1 MRKLIAG
8 FVFILAITL
17 TSHSQTTS
25 IKGTVTD
32 TVEKKNLSNAVVT
45 LLRKSD
51 SVLVRF
57 TRTNANGGFAISN
70 IPAGTY
76 VIMITYPKY
85 ADFADE
91 VKLTAAKPF
100 DLGKISLLQK
110 AILLKEVIV
119 HNKGAIRIKG
129 DTTEF
134 VADSFKVKEGAT
146 VEDLLKKLPGLTVNS
161 KGEITAQGKRV
172 DKVLVDGEEFFGD
185 DPTIATQNLS
195 AKVVD
200 KVQVFDT
207 KTEQDQVKGIAGNGD
222 SKTINIK
229 LKDNAKRGYFGKLEA
244 GSDFDRLHNG
254 KVLYNNFRGKR
265 KISLFGTKSNTST
278 GSLGWEDRNKLG
290 IDNDLDYDEIGGY
303 YYSFGT
309 NDDFSDWG
317 LQGLPDAYSA
327 GGLYSNKWDEDKNN
341 LNLSYNYNR
350 LGTTNESSTL
360 KQTLLPDTTFYNDEN
375 SNTKGLKQQHV
386 FSGKYEWKIDS
397 LTTIKF
403 SSVNTYKTTETSGTT
418 HSEALSEARE
428 FVNTGDRTNTQ
439 DLTHKQ
445 SDNQLNYKQLFRK
458 KGRMLMT
465 TLRYGV
471 IDDDNSG
478 NLYSFN
484 QFFKNGI
491 LDSTATTDQLKEGKG
506 QSQTYGGK
514 ITYNEPLNTK
524 WNLVTEYSFN
534 NNNSTSSKN
543 TFEKDNNDKYTIL
556 DSLYSNNFDLN
567 AFAHTGI
574 ITLRYVG
581 KKLKSV
587 IGGGASAVKLRLQ
600 DLDHDATREYN
611 FTNFTPQIQF
621 GYTIK
626 PQTNLSFRYNGATRQ
641 PTIDQLQPIRNNN
654 DPLNVYIGNP
664 NLKVGFNHN
673 LNLNYNSF
681 QVLRSRYMYTGIGAN
696 FQENA
701 ITNFTV
707 VDVYGKTTTTPIN
720 VQGNYSYYMYGGW
733 VSGQGDKKLIHEIN
747 TNVNGGR
754 NVTFINAQE
763 SKNTYANIELNYG
776 ISYSLQDKYNIRI
789 EPKIGRNMS
798 VSSLRKDI
806 DNNYWTYGG
815 RVEGYLML
823 FWKLELSSDVDFDL
837 RQQIQAFEVANT
849 NTNTNIILWNAEL
862 SRKFF
867 KDKSGKLILRANDL
881 LNQNKGFNR
890 IINSD
895 FVTDQ
900 RYQRV
905 AQYFM
910 LSFQWIFSKM
920 PGQK

>member
-1 MRKLIAG
+1 MRKFIAG
-8 FVFILAITL
+8 FVLTLAITL
-17 TSHSQTTS
+17 ASHSQTTS

-32 TVEKKNLSNAVVT
+32 TVEKKNLANAVVT
-45 LLRKSD
+45 LLKKSD
-51 SVLVRF
+51 SLLVEF
-57 TRTNANGGFAISN
+57 TRTNPNGGFTLQN
-70 IPAGTY
+70 IPVGPY

-91 VKLTAAKPF
+91 VNLTAEPF
-100 DLGKISLLQK
+100 DLGTIALPQK
-110 AILLKEVIV
+110 ALLLKEVIV
-119 HNKGAIRIKG
+119 HNTGAIRIKG

-146 VEDLLKKLPGLTVNS
+146 VEDLLKKLPGLSVNS
-161 KGEITAQGKRV
+161 KGEITAQGKKV

-207 KTEQDQVKGIAGNGD
+207 KTEQDQIKGIAGNGD

-229 LKDNAKRGYFGKLEA
+229 LKENAKKGYFGKVEA
-244 GSDFDRLHNG
+244 GSDFDKLHNG
-254 KVLYNNFRGKR
+254 KLLYNNFMGKR

-290 IDNDLDYDEIGGY
+290 IDNDYEYDEIGGY

-327 GGLYSNKWDEDKNN
+327 GGLYSNKWNDDKDN
-341 LNLSYNYNR
+341 LNLAYNYNR
-350 LGTTNESSTL
+350 LGTTNEATTL
-360 KQTLLPDTTFYNDEN
+360 KQTLLPDTTFYNNEN
-375 SNTKGLKQQHV
+375 SNTKGLKQQQV
-386 FSGKYEWKIDS
+386 LTGKYEWKIDS
-397 LTTIKF
+397 LTTLKI
-403 SSVNTYKTTETSGTT
+403 SSVNTYKTTETSGRT

-439 DLTHKQ
+439 DIAHKQ
-445 SDNQLNYKQLFRK
+445 SDNQLNYKQLFKK
-458 KGRMLMT
+458 KGRMLMA
-465 TLRYGV
+465 TLRYSA

-478 NLYSFN
+478 TLYSIN
-484 QFFKNGI
+484 QFFKNGT
-491 LDSTATTDQLKEGKG
+491 LDSTATTDQYKEGTG
-506 QSQTYGGK
+506 NSQTYGGK
-514 ITYNEPLNTK
+514 VTYNEPLSTK

-534 NNNSTSSKN
+534 NNNSNSHKN
-543 TFEKDNNDKYTIL
+543 TFEKDINDKYTIL
-556 DSLYSNNFDLN
+556 NPLYSDNFDLN

-574 ITLRYVG
+574 VTLRYLG

-587 IGGGASAVKLRLQ
+587 VGGGVSAVKLRLH
-600 DLDHDATREYN
+600 DLDHDARSEYN

-621 GYTIK
+621 GYAIK

-641 PTIDQLQPIRNNN
+641 PTIDQLQPVRNNN

-681 QVLRSRYMYTGIGAN
+681 QVLRSRYMYAGIGAN
-696 FQENA
+696 VQENA
-701 ITNFTV
+701 IANFSV
-707 VDVYGKTTTTPIN
+707 VDIYGKTTTTPIN
-720 VQGNYSYYMYGGW
+720 VQGNYTYYMYGGW

-747 TNVNGGR
+747 TDINGGR
-754 NVTFINAQE
+754 GVTYINAE
-763 SKNTYANIELNYG
+763 KSINTYANVELNYG
-776 ISYSLQDKYNIRI
+776 ISYSLQDKYSIRI
-789 EPKIGRNMS
+789 VPKIGRNMS

-806 DNNYWTYGG
+806 NNDYWTYGG
-815 RVEGYLML
+815 RAEGYLML

-837 RQQIQAFEVANT
+837 RQQIEAFEAAST

-867 KDKSGKLILRANDL
+867 KDKSGKLIFRANDI

-890 IINSD
+890 IINTN

-900 RYQRV
+900 RYQRI

-910 LSFQWIFSKM
+910 LTFQWTFTKM

>member
-1 MRKLIAG
+1 MRKFFAGLII
-8 FVFILAITL
+8 ILFTAF

-51 SVLVRF
+51 SVLVQF
-57 TRTNANGGFAISN
+57 TRTNPKGEFAMQNLATGS
-70 IPAGTY
+70 Y

-91 VKLTAAKPF
+91 VTLKSETL
-100 DLGKISLLQK
+100 DLGKISMLQK
-110 AILLKEVIV
+110 AVLLNEVIV
-119 HNKGAIRIKG
+119 HSTGAIRIKG

-146 VEDLLKKLPGLTVNS
+146 VEDLLKKLPGLSVNS
-161 KGEITAQGKRV
+161 KGEITAQGKKV

-207 KTEQDQVKGIAGNGD
+207 KTEQDQIKGIAGNGD

-229 LKDNAKRGYFGKLEA
+229 LKENAKRGYFGKLEA
-244 GSDFDRLHNG
+244 GSDFDRLTNG
-254 KVLYNNFRGKR
+254 KFLYNNFLGKR
-265 KISLFGTKSNTST
+265 KLSLFGTKSNTAS

-290 IDNDLDYDEIGGY
+290 IDNDFEYDEIGGF

-309 NDDFSDWG
+309 NDDFNDWG
-317 LQGLPDAYSA
+317 LQGLPDAYAA
-327 GGLYSNKWDEDKNN
+327 GGLYSNKWNEDKNN

-360 KQTLLPDTTFYNDEN
+360 KQTLLPDTTFYNDEVAD
-375 SNTKGLKQQHV
+375 TKGLKQQHV
-386 FSGKYEWKIDS
+386 FAPKYEWKIDS

-403 SSVNTYKTTETSGTT
+403 SSVNTYKTTETSSNTR
-418 HSEALSEARE
+418 SEALTENRE

-445 SDNQLNYKQLFRK
+445 SDNQLTYKQLFKK
-458 KGRMLMT
+458 KGRLLIT
-465 TLRYGV
+465 TLRFSA
-471 IDDDNSG
+471 INDDNDG
-478 NLYSFN
+478 TLYSFN
-484 QFFKNGI
+484 QFFKGGI
-491 LDSTATTDQLKEGKG
+491 LDSTATTDQLKTGTG
-506 QSQTYGGK
+506 QSITYGGK
-514 ITYNEPLNTK
+514 ITYNEPVTTK
-524 WNLVTEYSFN
+524 WNLVTEYSYN
-534 NNNSTSSKN
+534 NNNSNSHKN
-543 TFEKDNNDKYTIL
+543 TFEKDGNDKYTIL
-556 DSLYSNNFDLN
+556 NPIYSNNFDLDAYSN
-567 AFAHTGI
+567 TGI
-574 ITLRYVG
+574 VTMRYLG
-581 KKLKSV
+581 KKLRATF
-587 IGGGASAVKLRLQ
+587 GGGVSAVKLNLH
-600 DLDHDATREYN
+600 DLDHNLKSIYN

-621 GYTIK
+621 GYAIK
-626 PQTNLSFRYNGATRQ
+626 PQTNLSFRYNGTTRQ
-641 PTIDQLQPIRNNN
+641 PTIDQLQPVRNNN
-654 DPLNVYIGNP
+654 DPLNIYVGNP

-681 QVLRSRYMYTGIGAN
+681 QILRSRYMYMGVGFN

-701 ITNFTV
+701 ITNFAV
-707 VDVYGKTTTTPIN
+707 VDQYGKTTTTPVN
-720 VQGNYSYYMYGGW
+720 VHGNNTYYMYGGW
-733 VSGQGDKKLIHEIN
+733 VSGQGDKKIIHEIN

-754 NVTFINAQE
+754 SITFINTQK
-763 SKNTYANIELNYG
+763 SINNYANIELYYG
-776 ISYSLQDKYNIRI
+776 ISYSIQDKYNFRI
-789 EPKIGRNMS
+789 QPKLGRNMS
-798 VSSLRKDI
+798 TSSLRKDV
-806 DNNYWTYGG
+806 NNSYWTYGG
-815 RVEGYLML
+815 RVEGYVML
-823 FWKLELSSDVDFDL
+823 PWKLELSSDVDFDL
-837 RQQIQAFEVANT
+837 RQQIEAFEGANT

-867 KDKSGKLILRANDL
+867 KDKSGKVIFRANDI

-890 IINSD
+890 IINSN

-900 RYQRV
+900 RYQRI

-910 LSFQWIFSKM
+910 LSFQWTFTKM

>member
-1 MRKLIAG
+1 MRKFIAG
-8 FVFILAITL
+8 LVLTVTITL
-17 TSHSQTTS
+17 ASHSQTTS

-32 TVEKKNLSNAVVT
+32 TVEKKNLANAVVT
-45 LLRKSD
+45 LLKKSD
-51 SVLVRF
+51 SILVKF
-57 TRTNANGGFAISN
+57 TRTNTNGAFTFPN
-70 IPAGTY
+70 IPVGSY

-91 VKLTAAKPF
+91 VNLTAKPF
-100 DLGKISLLQK
+100 DLGTISLPQK
-110 AILLKEVIV
+110 ALLLKEVIV
-119 HNKGAIRIKG
+119 HNTGAIRIKG

-146 VEDLLKKLPGLTVNS
+146 VEDLLKKLPGLSVNS
-161 KGEITAQGKRV
+161 KGEITAQGKKV

-207 KTEQDQVKGIAGNGD
+207 KTEQDQIKGIAGNGD

-229 LKDNAKRGYFGKLEA
+229 LKENAKKGYFGKVEG
-244 GSDFDRLHNG
+244 GSDFDKLHNG
-254 KVLYNNFRGKR
+254 KLLYNNFLGKR

-290 IDNDLDYDEIGGY
+290 IDNDYEYDEIGGY

-327 GGLYSNKWDEDKNN
+327 GGLYSNKWDEDKDN
-341 LNLSYNYNR
+341 LNLAYNYNR
-350 LGTTNESSTL
+350 LGTTNEASTL
-360 KQTLLPDTTFYNDEN
+360 KQTLLPDTTFYNNES

-386 FSGKYEWKIDS
+386 FTGKYEWKIDS

-403 SSVNTYKTTETSGTT
+403 SSVNTYKTTETSGKT
-418 HSEALSEARE
+418 HSEALSEAGE
-428 FVNTGDRTNTQ
+428 FVNTGDRANTQ

-445 SDNQLNYKQLFRK
+445 SDNQLNYKQLFKK
-458 KGRMLMT
+458 KGRMLMA
-465 TLRYGV
+465 TLRYSA
-471 IDDDNSG
+471 IDDNNSG
-478 NLYSFN
+478 TLYSIN
-484 QFFKNGI
+484 QFFKNGA
-491 LDSTATTDQLKEGKG
+491 LDSTATTDQLKEGTG
-506 QSQTYGGK
+506 NSQTYGGK
-514 ITYNEPLNTK
+514 ITYNEPLSAK
-524 WNLVTEYSFN
+524 WNIVTEYSFN
-534 NNNSTSSKN
+534 NNNSNSHKN
-543 TFEKDNNDKYTIL
+543 TFEKDINDKYTIL
-556 DSLYSNNFDLN
+556 NPLYSNNFDLN

-574 ITLRYVG
+574 VTLRFLG

-587 IGGGASAVKLRLQ
+587 VGGGVSAVKLRLH
-600 DLDHDATREYN
+600 DLDHDARSEYN

-621 GYTIK
+621 GYNIK

-641 PTIDQLQPIRNNN
+641 PTIDQLQPVRNNN

-673 LNLNYNSF
+673 VNLNYNSF
-681 QVLRSRYMYTGIGAN
+681 QVLRSRYMYAGVGAN

-701 ITNFTV
+701 ITNFSV
-707 VDVYGKTTTTPIN
+707 VDIYGKTTTTPIN
-720 VQGNYSYYMYGGW
+720 VQGNYTYYMYGGW

-747 TNVNGGR
+747 TDVNGGR
-754 NVTFINAQE
+754 NVTYINAE
-763 SKNTYANIELNYG
+763 KSINTYVNIELNYG
-776 ISYSLQDKYNIRI
+776 VSYSLQDKYSIRI
-789 EPKIGRNMS
+789 VPKIGRNMS

-806 DNNYWTYGG
+806 NNNYWTYGG
-815 RVEGYLML
+815 RAEGYLAL

-837 RQQIQAFEVANT
+837 RQQIQAFEVAST

-867 KDKSGKLILRANDL
+867 KDKSGKLIFRANDL

-890 IINSD
+890 IINSN

-900 RYQRV
+900 RYQRIG
-905 AQYFM
+905 QYFM
-910 LSFQWIFSKM
+910 LCFQWTFSKM